1 MSFLSFLSEA
11 TVEDVALPSRAGVGG
26 ARKPWNPKEGRL
38 VIRVWK
44 DGAIYPNKTTIDRFN
59 LEYVKAI
66 ITKGEQIPY
75 TQADVDKWNEE
86 QLRLRDEHIQ
96 KQASLPDDQKTEYKI
111 KEFKPKFKPSKYEY
125 EGAPGNGFDFIDSR
139 LWNGFTGKGQMLF
152 VAPAAKDL
160 AKVEIFGSTKYTG
173 DGTPVN
179 SVYDQGSKTFGAE
192 VLLPTVEEVYGVKI
206 EGDKEYIDLLI
217 VDELDLGDGNVI
229 NINEKFSK
237 KIAHFPKKILR
248 GEAKGQADFEKRENA
263 IVWGLI
269 PAELLGETE
278 VEEVAT
284 VNEAA
289 TAE

>member
-11 TVEDVALPSRAGVGG
+11 TVEEVALPSRAGVGG
-26 ARKPWNPKEGRL
+26 ARKPWHPKEGRL
-38 VIRVWK
+38 AIRVWK
-44 DGAIYPNKTTIDRFN
+44 DGSIYPNKTTIERFN

-66 ITKGEQIPY
+66 ITKGEMKPY
-75 TQADVDKWNEE
+75 TQEDVDKWNEN
-86 QLRLRDEHIQ
+86 QLRLRDEHVQ
-96 KQASLPDDQKTEYKI
+96 KQAALPEDQRTEYKI
-111 KEFKPKFKPSKYEY
+111 KEFKPQYKPSKYEY

-139 LWNGFTGKGQMLF
+139 TWKGFVGEGKMLF

-160 AKVEIFGSTKYTG
+160 AKVDIFGSTKYTG

-179 SVYDQGSKTFGAE
+179 SVYEQGSKTFGHE
-192 VLLPTVEEVYGVKI
+192 VLLPAVEEVYGVKLSD
-206 EGDKEYIDLLI
+206 EKEYVDLLI

-237 KIAHFPKKILR
+237 KIAHFPKKVLR
-248 GEAKGQADFEKRENA
+248 GDAKGQSDYEKRENA

-278 VEEVAT
+278 VEEPAAAEAVA
-284 VNEAA
+284 E
-289 TAE
+289 